1 MKFRNI
7 RTGIVVEL
15 PDNFSGKNWEPVE
28 TPAPKEP
35 EKKKAKK
42 KAR

>member
-7 RTGIVVEL
+7 RTGIVLEL
-15 PDNFSGKNWEPVE
+15 PEKFSGKYREPVE
-28 TPAPKEP
+28 PPAPKEP
-35 EKKKAKK
+35 KKKKAKK